1 MDFLKV
7 ADHMDRHPVTFD
19 LAMTLEA
26 AVDRLVKSGK
36 IGGPVVNAQQQVI
49 GFLSEQDCLAKMLI
63 DSYHDQMSA
72 NVSDV
77 MRSEVITVSA
87 ETSIIELAQLMLKP
101 KPKLYPVVDENQCLM
116 GVISRSDVLKAIDLE
131 LHSHYR
137 KPS

>member
-7 ADHMDRHPVTFD
+7 ADHMDRHPVTFE

-101 KPKLYPVVDENQCLM
+101 KPKLYPVVDENQRLM

>member
-101 KPKLYPVVDENQCLM
+101 KPKLYPVVDENQRLM

>member
-101 KPKLYPVVDENQCLM
+101 KPKLYPVVDENQRLV

>member
-26 AVDRLVKSGK
+26 AVDRLVKFGK
-36 IGGPVVNAQQQVI
+36 IGVPVDNAQPQVI

-101 KPKLYPVVDENQCLM
+101 KPKLYPVVDENQRLM